1 MNAQAGG
8 SGLTGQRV
16 GSYLIEEL
24 IGAGGM
30 GQVYRAR
37 DTRLDRDVA
46 IKVLPAEFAQDP
58 DRVARF
64 EREATILASLNHPNI
79 AHIHGIEETDGILA
93 LVMEYVRG
101 DTLAGRLLPTA
112 EALKVAHQI
121 AAALEA
127 AHEKGIVHRDL
138 KPANVMVTPNGLVK
152 VLDFGL
158 AKLGANETGTVRG
171 SALTNSP
178 TMLTPGGTR
187 EGMLLGTGAYMSP
200 EQARGQAVDQ
210 RTDIWAFGCV
220 LYEILTGRAAF
231 ANDTLSDTI
240 AAIIEREP
248 DWQRLPAS
256 TPDSVRRLLRRCCP
270 EGSQPSSCRHPR
282 RAMGSRRG
290 ASRTRQGCRT
300 FNARPATRALRV
312 GRRAPRHSHRGSC
325 HDRQALAT
333 ERRHVIPVRSDSTFR
348 HRRRAIQSRSRSHPM
363 HARSCSPRQPTSVRS
378 CGCIRSTP
386 LPPGR

>member
-46 IKVLPAEFAQDP
+46 IKVLPQEFAQDP

-79 AHIHGIEETDGILA
+79 AHIHGIETDGILA

-138 KPANVMVTPNGLVK
+138 KPANVMVTPSGLVK
-152 VLDFGL
+152 VLDSGL
-158 AKLGANETGTVRG
+158 AKPGKTMETEEFFWDWR
-171 SALTNSP
+171 P
-178 TMLTPGGTR
+178 TFADACAGR
-187 EGMLLGTGAYMSP
+187 
-200 EQARGQAVDQ
+200 QDARA
-210 RTDIWAFGCV
+210 
-220 LYEILTGRAAF
+220 
-231 ANDTLSDTI
+231 
-240 AAIIEREP
+240 
-248 DWQRLPAS
+248 
-256 TPDSVRRLLRRCCP
+256 
-270 EGSQPSSCRHPR
+270 
-282 RAMGSRRG
+282 
-290 ASRTRQGCRT
+290 
-300 FNARPATRALRV
+300 
-312 GRRAPRHSHRGSC
+312 
-325 HDRQALAT
+325 
-333 ERRHVIPVRSDSTFR
+333 
-348 HRRRAIQSRSRSHPM
+348 
-363 HARSCSPRQPTSVRS
+363 
-378 CGCIRSTP
+378 
-386 LPPGR
+386 